1 MAKNVKEDIINE
13 VKNGNEEYA
22 KTICVYAVNK
32 KKMCGKFVEKLVK
45 KYKNNQ

>member
-1 MAKNVKEDIINE
+1 MNE
-13 VKNGNEEYA
+13 VKNGNEENA

-32 KKMCGKFVEKLVK
+32 KKMCGKFIEKLVK